1 MIVVNNSQK
10 SIFDLLI
17 NPKKTKIIVDRIRVL
32 KLFEKKKDRK
42 IKYNNKV
49 GLPIDFHWHDYIT
62 LNTDLNDLNKRMA
75 EKHYLQRGK
84 RENRNYKIK
93 CQYDEEIKSLTPE
106 EIQLMKVF
114 NNRTSL

>member
-1 MIVVNNSQK
+1 
-10 SIFDLLI
+10 
-17 NPKKTKIIVDRIRVL
+17 
-32 KLFEKKKDRK
+32 
-42 IKYNNKV
+42 
-49 GLPIDFHWHDYIT
+49 
-62 LNTDLNDLNKRMA
+62 MA

-106 EIQLMKVF
+106 EIQLMKVL

>member
-1 MIVVNNSQK
+1 M
-10 SIFDLLI
+10 
-17 NPKKTKIIVDRIRVL
+17 
-32 KLFEKKKDRK
+32 
-42 IKYNNKV
+42 

-114 NNRTSL
+114 NNRTSLKRRLKQLNSYAN